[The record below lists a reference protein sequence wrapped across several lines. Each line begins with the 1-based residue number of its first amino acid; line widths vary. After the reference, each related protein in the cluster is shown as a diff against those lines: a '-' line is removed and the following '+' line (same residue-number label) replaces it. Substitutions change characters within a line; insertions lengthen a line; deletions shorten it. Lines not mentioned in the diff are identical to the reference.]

1 MTHFL
6 MADAAVDLNM
16 LREGLHLAEAGG
28 FCTFEGWVRN
38 SNEGRPVDGLEYES
52 YAALAEKE
60 GARIIEEALARFEI
74 SHAVAMHRTGT
85 LRVGDV
91 AVWIGVSAPHRD
103 AAFRACRYIID
114 EIKHRVPVWKKEH
127 YLDGDAEWVACHHC
141 QVAPRI
147 SDDDHGHDHH
157 HHHDHG
163 SCGHKH

>member
-1 MTHFL
+1 MTRFL
-6 MADAAVDLNM
+6 MADAPVDLNG

-52 YAALAEKE
+52 YAELAVKE
-60 GARIIEEALARFEI
+60 GERIIEEALVRFEI

-85 LRVGDV
+85 LRVGEV

-141 QVAPRI
+141 QTAPRA
-147 SDDDHGHDHH
+147 SDDVHDHGN

-163 SCGHKH
+163 SCGHQH

>member
-1 MTHFL
+1 MTRFL
-6 MADAAVDLNM
+6 MADAPVDLNA
-16 LREGLHLAEAGG
+16 LRDGLHLAAAGG

-38 SNEGRPVDGLEYES
+38 SNEGRAVDGLEYEA
-52 YAALAEKE
+52 YAALAVKE
-60 GARIIEEALARFEI
+60 GERIIEEALVRFEI

-85 LRVGDV
+85 LRIGDV

-141 QVAPRI
+141 QTAPRA
-147 SDDDHGHDHH
+147 SDESHDHG

-163 SCGHKH
+163 SCGHQH